1 MQPVFDRATPVV
13 DFGATSSPL
22 RRDAR
27 RWLVWP
33 ALAYKVLLPSRGNPP
48 FNVFQRAAL
57 DMCRAGVR
65 DVEEISR
72 RVALPS
78 DLVGFVMGQLLGIGM
93 LDEGHAPTQRALRL
107 MNEDDEPSEVEDAGY
122 VFVDGVDGRRVW
134 PRVHRGSLPIVDAE
148 FEQSQARFQRGTPG
162 HPEQVFANVVWPGT
176 EARPAAPSAY
186 EAQKAARHHAR
197 RVRAFRREVSRGGDT
212 EDVLDGLKSGGLRVV
227 DVEPEP
233 IFVASYVFLPKDA
246 RQRSWLVTDPLGLG
260 VSDVLRPGVTR
271 LARDGK
277 HGVAELLEKV
287 AGQAW
292 HVDEGDLALY
302 LVEATKA
309 ATERVEHR
317 LGEAAKL
324 LPADVLARLAEA
336 DVRLEG
342 AKTAKPIEDF
352 LGNAYAALESV
363 FDWLVSLYPDPRL
376 LSALGYN
383 GPENAQLLRRVAEQV
398 GFTASQGTLPLLSV
412 TRGKVKG
419 AIGFTKPSGEYV
431 KNKDLRGGL
440 AAALLAAQSDHN
452 HPLATLG
459 ARNPDAL
466 EFFAQIGR
474 LRIDASHDTAA
485 VPSAEVAVEMRD
497 RLFAVLRALVG
508 AGAVDVDTDISEPT
522 WGADLLLRVRAR
534 AELASERYPGLAE
547 RPNVRTRVIE
557 MHHAALLVKLLAAS
571 AATASETLSTRARD
585 AVVAFTIAMEAACA
599 EIETEAST
607 LVSVAKTISND
618 REQNAAQLASAAVAV
633 GFDVEASGQLP
644 RALTHAEANRI
655 RRAAQGHGETLSASV
670 AAHLLAAHHAAGH
683 PLREIAKRV
692 PSLLLDVGR
701 LVEARGHGDDVIVT
715 AAEVAE
721 LEAMVGNDVRAMLEA
736 ID

>member
-1 MQPVFDRATPVV
+1 MPPVFDRTTPIV
-13 DFGATSSPL
+13 DFGATSSPFK
-22 RRDAR
+22 REAR

-65 DVEEISR
+65 DAEEISR
-72 RVALPS
+72 RLALPL
-78 DLVGFVMGQLLGIGM
+78 DLIGFVIEQLLSIGM
-93 LDEGHAPTQRALRL
+93 LDEARVPTHRALRL

-122 VFVDGVDGRRVW
+122 VFVDGVDGKRVW

-148 FEQSQARFQRGTPG
+148 FEQSKAKFQRGTPG
-162 HPEQVFANVVWPGT
+162 NPEPVFANVVWPGT
-176 EARPAAPSAY
+176 GSRSFAPSAY

-197 RVRAFRREVSRGGDT
+197 RVRAYRREVSRRGDE

-260 VSDVLRPGVTR
+260 VSDVLRPGVTK
-271 LARDGK
+271 LAKEGK
-277 HGVAELLEKV
+277 HGLAELLEKV

-292 HVDEGDLALY
+292 HIDEGDLALY
-302 LVEATKA
+302 LAEATKA
-309 ATERVEHR
+309 ATERVQRR
-317 LGEAAKL
+317 LGDAATL
-324 LPADVLARLAEA
+324 LPADVLARLADA

-342 AKTAKPIEDF
+342 AQTAKPIEDF

-363 FDWLVSLYPDPRL
+363 FGWMVSLYPDPSL
-376 LSALGYN
+376 LSALSHN
-383 GPENAQLLRRVAEQV
+383 APENAPLLRRVAEQV
-398 GFTASQGTLPLLSV
+398 GFAGSPRTLPLLSV
-412 TRGKVKG
+412 TRGVVKG
-419 AIGFTKPSGEYV
+419 AICFG
-431 KNKDLRGGL
+431 NKTLPGRL
-440 AAALLAAQSDHN
+440 AAALLAAQRNGD

-459 ARNPDAL
+459 AREPDAL
-466 EFFAQIGR
+466 EFFAEIGR
-474 LRIDASHDTAA
+474 LRIDASHDTSA
-485 VPSAEVAVEMRD
+485 VPTAEVAVEMRD

-508 AGAVDVDTDISEPT
+508 AGAVDVESGTSDPS

-534 AELASERYPGLAE
+534 AEQASESYPGLTE

-585 AVVAFTIAMEAACA
+585 ALVAFTIVMEAAFA
-599 EIETEAST
+599 ELEAEDST
-607 LVSVAKTISND
+607 PASVVQTISND
-618 REQNAAQLASAAVAV
+618 REQNAVRLASAAVAV
-633 GFDVEASGQLP
+633 GFDVEPSGQLP
-644 RALTHAEANRI
+644 KALTHAKANRI
-655 RRAAQGHGETLSASV
+655 RRAAQGQGETLSARV
-670 AAHLLAAHHAAGH
+670 AAQLLSAHQQSDH
-683 PLREIAKRV
+683 PLREVAKRL
-692 PSLLLDVGR
+692 PTLLLDVGR
-701 LVEARGHGDDVIVT
+701 LVEARGHGDDVVVT
-715 AAEVAE
+715 AAAVAE
-721 LEAMVGNDVRAMLEA
+721 LETMVANDIRAMLEA

>member
-1 MQPVFDRATPVV
+1 MPPVFDRATPVV
-13 DFGATSSPL
+13 DFGATSSPFK
-22 RRDAR
+22 RDAR

-33 ALAYKVLLPSRGNPP
+33 ALAYKVLLPSRGNRP

-72 RVALPS
+72 RLALPL
-78 DLVGFVMGQLLGIGM
+78 DLVGFVVDQLLGIGM
-93 LDEGHAPTQRALRL
+93 LDEARAPTPRALRL
-107 MNEDDEPSEVEDAGY
+107 IDEDDEPSEVEDAGY

-148 FEQSQARFQRGTPG
+148 FEQSKARFQRGTPG
-162 HPEQVFANVVWPGT
+162 NPEQVFANVVWPGT
-176 EARPAAPSAY
+176 WARSIAPSAY

-197 RVRAFRREVSRGGDT
+197 RVRAFRREASRGGDA

-227 DVEPEP
+227 DVEAEP

-260 VSDVLRPGVTR
+260 VSHVLRPGVTK
-271 LARDGK
+271 LAKEGK
-277 HGVAELLEKV
+277 HGLAELLEKV

-302 LVEATKA
+302 LAEATKA
-309 ATERVEHR
+309 ATERVERR
-317 LGEAAKL
+317 LGDAAKL
-324 LPADVLARLAEA
+324 LPADVLARLADA

-342 AKTAKPIEDF
+342 AQTAKPIEDF

-363 FDWLVSLYPDPRL
+363 FGWIVSLYPDPSL
-376 LSALGYN
+376 LSALGHN
-383 GPENAQLLRRVAEQV
+383 APENAPLLRRVAEQV
-398 GFTASQGTLPLLSV
+398 GFAASQRTLPLLSV
-412 TRGKVKG
+412 TRGVVKG
-419 AIGFTKPSGEYV
+419 AICFG
-431 KNKDLRGGL
+431 NKTLPGRL
-440 AAALLAAQSDHN
+440 AAALLAAQRNGD

-459 ARNPDAL
+459 AREPEAL
-466 EFFAQIGR
+466 EFFAEIGK
-474 LRIDASHDTAA
+474 LRIDASHDTSA

-508 AGAVDVDTDISEPT
+508 AGAVDVETGTSEPS

-534 AELASERYPGLAE
+534 AEQASESYPGLAE
-547 RPNVRTRVIE
+547 RPNVCTRVIE

-571 AATASETLSTRARD
+571 AATASEVLRTRARD
-585 AVVAFTIAMEAACA
+585 AVVAFSIAMEAAFA
-599 EIETEAST
+599 ELEAEAST
-607 LVSVAKTISND
+607 PASLVQTISND
-618 REQNAAQLASAAVAV
+618 REQNAARLASAAVAV

-644 RALTHAEANRI
+644 KALTHAKASRI
-655 RRAAQGHGETLSASV
+655 RRAAQGQGETLSARV
-670 AAHLLAAHHAAGH
+670 AAQLLAAHHAADH

-692 PSLLLDVGR
+692 PTLLLDVGR
-701 LVEARGHGDDVIVT
+701 LVEARGHGDDVVVT
-715 AAEVAE
+715 AAGVAE
-721 LEAMVGNDVRAMLEA
+721 IEAMVGNDVRAMLEA